1 MNTSDNFRSGR
12 FNFRSTTGNINL
24 QFQNAG
30 QDLPAAPEPEEEFS
44 KAELEAQYQQ
54 GFQDC
59 EAQKLAEIE
68 ALQAQVAQLKQDKAE
83 LAQGLI
89 HSVEQQFDRLEQ
101 ELCQETLDMAMT
113 INQELIRYQDL
124 PEAELKKLLLM
135 ALQEVQNVKEAS
147 IQVSTEDY
155 PLFANDPKLAG
166 LNIQENFQ
174 LAKNEVHIEH
184 DHGLINTKLEERLN
198 QIGEELQKAL
208 DHDLHQN

>member
-1 MNTSDNFRSGR
+1 MNMSDTFRSGR

-30 QDLPAAPEPEEEFS
+30 QELPTQEEPEEEFS

-59 EAQKLAEIE
+59 EAQKAQEIE
-68 ALQAQVAQLKQDKAE
+68 TLHVQIAQLEQEKAD
-83 LAQGLI
+83 LAQGLV
-89 HSVEQQFDRLEQ
+89 HNMDQQMDRLEQ
-101 ELCQETLDMAMT
+101 ELCQEALDMALT
-113 INQELIRYQDL
+113 INQELIRYQDM
-124 PEAELKKLLLM
+124 PESELKKLLLM
-135 ALQEVQNVKEAS
+135 ALQEIQNVKDAS
-147 IQVSTEDY
+147 IQVSSEDY
-155 PLFANDPKLAG
+155 SIFAEDPKLAG

-208 DHDLHQN
+208 DHDLHQY